1 MYLLRQKTTNK
12 LTICKEIGVAESV
25 TGISRYKINKWTKEK
40 PLENEEYLI
49 EWAEKCLLKSKRGGY
64 RGTF

>member
-1 MYLLRQKTTNK
+1 MYLLRQKTTNF
-12 LTICKEIGVAESV
+12 LSICKEIGVAESV
-25 TGISRYKINKWTKEK
+25 TGISRYKITKWTKEK

-49 EWAEKCLLKSKRGGY
+49 EWVGKTYLKSKRGGY